1 MDGSGCGLLV
11 NTWVRDALFAL
22 ILISVAW
29 AVRSSLP
36 SDLWKRSQPLTLRA
50 TVDVVVE
57 DRWVLPHTVDD
68 RPLAKPPLINWL
80 SAPVVEAFGFA
91 PWSHRVVPAL
101 AAWLTCLFTL
111 QLARLFH
118 ASDTV
123 ALSAGV
129 LWVGTWL
136 GFKSLLLVRPDPLL
150 VLAGTSGMWAIAA
163 RIQGVRWAS
172 GLLGGALA
180 LGLLAK
186 GIAALPLIVM
196 AGIAPRMARIPRSDW
211 PSSPGWIMA
220 AAAVP
225 YLAWVVATEVIHPG
239 FPAEVLF
246 GKEIFGRVSGTGIE
260 AAGRSPWQVVLGAW
274 KLPVHFVV
282 RTLPLSVFALLAV
295 RKLARHDLAVLL
307 MWFVLLHLVVF
318 GFSASRRADWMMPAV
333 PAMAVLAA
341 CRWCCHWR
349 APFGTSLAI
358 CAFVFCL
365 VGWNEVRSGKAWVS
379 PLESFAH
386 QARSRIL
393 NQPAPVL
400 VIGNDRNHL
409 MGLLG
414 LSGVDHHE
422 PTSPKLFEE
431 WLDGSV
437 APGEGFWIVAGDRP
451 AFGTQP
457 AQIPAS
463 GMDSWDQLDGP
474 VDWQFSVEAGEIEY
488 MWPGALR
495 LGWARRRQ

>member
-1 MDGSGCGLLV
+1 MDGSWCGLFV
-11 NTWVRDALFAL
+11 NTWIRDALFAL

-80 SAPVVEAFGFA
+80 SAPLVEAFGFA
-91 PWSHRVVPAL
+91 PWSHRVIPAL

-150 VLAGTSGMWAIAA
+150 VLAGTSGMWAIVA

-180 LGLLAK
+180 LGLFAK
-186 GIAALPLIVM
+186 GVAALPLIVM

-211 PSSPGWIMA
+211 PSPPWWIMA

-246 GKEIFGRVSGTGIE
+246 GEEIFGRVSGTGIE

-295 RKLARHDLAVLL
+295 RKLGRHDLAVLL

-349 APFGTSLAI
+349 APFRASLAL

-365 VGWNEVRSGKAWVS
+365 VGWNEVRSGKAWVG

-386 QARSRIL
+386 HARSRIL

-422 PTSPKLFEE
+422 PVAREMFEE

-474 VDWQFSVEAGEIEY
+474 VDWRFSVEAGEIEY

>member
-1 MDGSGCGLLV
+1 MDGSGCGLFV
-11 NTWVRDALFAL
+11 NTWIRDALFAL

-29 AVRSSLP
+29 AARSSLP

-68 RPLAKPPLINWL
+68 RPLAKPPLINWF
-80 SAPVVEAFGFA
+80 SAPIVEAFGFA

-101 AAWLTCLFTL
+101 AASLTCLFTL
-111 QLARLFH
+111 
-118 ASDTV
+118 
-123 ALSAGV
+123 
-129 LWVGTWL
+129 
-136 GFKSLLLVRPDPLL
+136 GFKSLFLVRPDPML
-150 VLAGTSGMWAIAA
+150 VLAGTSGMWAIVA
-163 RIQGVRWAS
+163 RIQGVRWSS
-172 GLLGGALA
+172 GVLGAALA

-196 AGIAPRMARIPRSDW
+196 AGIAPRIARIPRSDW
-211 PSSPGWIMA
+211 PSPPWWIMG

-225 YLAWVVATEVIHPG
+225 YLAWLVATEVIHPG

-246 GKEIFGRVSGTGIE
+246 GEEIFGRVSGTGIE
-260 AAGRSPWQVVLGAW
+260 AAGRSPWQIVLGAW
-274 KLPVHFVV
+274 KLPVHFVI

-295 RKLARHDLAVLL
+295 RKLGHHDLAVLL

-333 PAMAVLAA
+333 PALAVLAA

-349 APFGTSLAI
+349 APFRTSLAI
-358 CAFVFCL
+358 CAFVL
-365 VGWNEVRSGKAWVS
+365 SVMGWNEVRSGKAWIR

-386 QARSRIL
+386 QARSRIMD
-393 NQPAPVL
+393 QPAPVL

-422 PTSPKLFEE
+422 PTSKLVLQE

-451 AFGTQP
+451 AFGTHP
-457 AQIPAS
+457 ARIPS
-463 GMDSWDQLDGP
+463 PGMDSWDQLDGS
-474 VDWQFSVEAGEIEY
+474 VDWRFSVEAGEIEY
-488 MWPGALR
+488 MWPGVLR